1 MATVA
6 DLLVRIGAD
15 TSAMKKEIAAAK
27 RQLNTAFGKE
37 FMDISKTAVKAL
49 EGIVVGIAAIGAA
62 SLKTAT
68 HLQTTRMAFTNLL
81 GDAEKANEFTRK
93 LEDFAF
99 NTPIDF
105 SQVTALSK
113 EMVSLGFT
121 TDQVIPILQAA
132 GDAAFGLGLGAEGV
146 NKVTDAFKM
155 MVATGEVSTKVLKS
169 LAMQGIPAWEMLAAK
184 LGTDVPGAMQMVS
197 DKAVD
202 VSTAMQ
208 ALVEGMNDKFGG
220 QMEEYGKTLEG
231 GLSSL
236 QDGVERAM
244 RQVGIRIEKALGV
257 GQIMAD
263 AGCALGEFANAVESS
278 GIMAALDQ
286 TIPTKFKLAIIGIAT
301 ALTALAVPAI
311 YASYLAMAPLIATLG
326 AAVVACSP
334 FIAAGAA
341 IAATLASLIL
351 YWDEVVDAVS
361 AGAQALGVL
370 ATGAAEVVTEAFFW
384 LGKGVINAVGW
395 MFETITGYCPD
406 WLNEW
411 NSMLDS
417 AIDTG
422 RNWAKEAIQWF
433 QEVLSVKREA
443 SSDMDNSDS
452 WDKTSYGFMQ
462 NDIPQKGSLF
472 DNFKGLNNDKGG
484 SSKGGAAKQTPEE
497 KALDAYIKKLVD
509 TKYHADE
516 LWKKQSQGAALHAS
530 QLSLLG
536 DKYIAN
542 QAVYSAG
549 LADIQNEHKNYL
561 AGLEKEKTLSLQIN
575 DPAMQATAL
584 KSIEDRIA
592 AEDRLYQLKLK
603 QAQLDLNKK
612 NVDQATTDIN
622 NNYVNQNDDVYGQM
636 AQRENNSFNNN
647 IQQLKEQAEAGVI
660 TLDQYKQKYTELQT
674 EHDKFQSKLDK
685 SKNIS
690 NQMASAFTNA
700 FMSFLDGTK
709 TAGEA
714 FADFAKS
721 IIMYIIQMIVQAAI
735 LKAIAPWMNSMFGLS
750 DGGAVTLADGGV
762 VYAATGG
769 RISGAGTSR
778 SDSIPAML
786 SNGEYVVN
794 AAAVDKVG
802 LPFLDMINRGKYP
815 KFASGGAVSGGIVKK
830 AIVPKAEKEPTS
842 KTTNN
847 SLTLSVQALDAASF
861 NEFLGNGGLDTIKQR
876 LFDED
881 RLFASEVGVW

>member
-6 DLLVRIGAD
+6 DLLVKIGAD
-15 TSAMKKEIAAAK
+15 TSQMKKEIAAAK

-49 EGIVVGIAAIGAA
+49 EGIVVGIVAIGAA

-105 SQVTALSK
+105 TQVTALSK

-146 NKVTDAFKM
+146 NKVTDAFKV
-155 MVATGEVSTKVLKS
+155 MVATGEVSTKVMKS

-220 QMEEYGKTLEG
+220 QMDEYGKTLEG
-231 GLSSL
+231 GLSAL
-236 QDGVERAM
+236 QDGVERSM
-244 RQVGIRIEKALGV
+244 RQIGIRIEKALGI

-263 AGCALGEFANAVESS
+263 AGSALGEFANAVESS
-278 GIMAALDQ
+278 GIMAALDE
-286 TIPTKFKLAIIGIAT
+286 TIPTKFKLAIIGVAT
-301 ALTALAVPAI
+301 ALTAVAIPAM
-311 YASYLAMAPLIATLG
+311 YATYLAMAPLIATLG
-326 AAVVACSP
+326 AAVVACGP

-341 IAATLASLIL
+341 IAATLAGLVL

-361 AGAQALGVL
+361 AGAQALGIL
-370 ATGAAEVVTEAFFW
+370 ATGAAEVVTEAFLW
-384 LGKGVINAVGW
+384 LGKGVVNAVGW

-417 AIDTG
+417 AIDTV
-422 RNWAKEAIQWF
+422 RSWAKEAIQWF

-443 SSDMDNSDS
+443 TGDMDNSDS

-462 NDIPQKGSLF
+462 NDVPQKGSLF
-472 DNFKGLNNDKGG
+472 DNFKGLKKSGTG
-484 SSKGGAAKQTPEE
+484 SSGASKQTAEE

-536 DKYIAN
+536 DKYKAN

-561 AGLEKEKTLSLQIN
+561 AGLEKEKALSLQIN

-612 NVDQATTDIN
+612 NTEQATKDIN

-647 IQQLKEQAEAGVI
+647 IQQLKEQAEAGAI

-685 SKNIS
+685 AKNIS

-735 LKAIAPWMNSMFGLS
+735 LKAIAPWMNNMFGLS
-750 DGGAVTLADGGV
+750 DGGAVALADGGV

-769 RISGAGTSR
+769 RISGPGTSR

-786 SNGEYVVN
+786 SDGEYVVN

-802 LPFLDMINRGKYP
+802 LPFLDMVNRGKYP
-815 KFASGGAVSGGIVKK
+815 KFAGGGAVTGAVVGHSSVAK
-830 AIVPKAEKEPTS
+830 
-842 KTTNN
+842 NN
-847 SLTLSVQALDAASF
+847 GVSQTVRGNTISLSINAMDSASF
-861 NEFLGNGGLDTIKQR
+861 SEFLDRGGLDKIKQAIYNDN
-876 LFDED
+876 LN
-881 RLFASEVGVW
+881 FASDAGVF

>member
-6 DLLVRIGAD
+6 DLLVKIGAD
-15 TSAMKKEIAAAK
+15 TSQMKKEIAAAK

-105 SQVTALSK
+105 TQVTALSK

-155 MVATGEVSTKVLKS
+155 MVATGEVSAKVMKS

-208 ALVEGMNDKFGG
+208 ALVDGMNDKFGG
-220 QMEEYGKTLEG
+220 QMDEYGKTLEG
-231 GLSSL
+231 GLSAL
-236 QDGVERAM
+236 QDGVERSM
-244 RQVGIRIEKALGV
+244 RQIGIRIEKALGV

-263 AGCALGEFANAVESS
+263 AGSALGEFANAVESS
-278 GIMAALDQ
+278 GIMAALDE
-286 TIPTKFKLAIIGIAT
+286 TVPTKFKLAIIGIAT
-301 ALTALAVPAI
+301 ALTALAIPAI

-326 AAVVACSP
+326 AAVVACGP

-361 AGAQALGVL
+361 AGAQALGIL
-370 ATGAAEVVTEAFFW
+370 ATGAAEVVTEAFLW

-417 AIDTG
+417 AIDTV
-422 RNWAKEAIQWF
+422 RSWAKEAIQWF

-443 SSDMDNSDS
+443 SGDMDNSDS

-462 NDIPQKGSLF
+462 NDVPQKGSLF
-472 DNFKGLNNDKGG
+472 DNFKGLNKDKGG
-484 SSKGGAAKQTPEE
+484 SKGGAAKQTAEE

-536 DKYIAN
+536 DKYKAN
-542 QAVYSAG
+542 QAVYAAG
-549 LADIQNEHKNYL
+549 IADIQNEHKNYL
-561 AGLEKEKTLSLQIN
+561 AGLEKEKALSLQIN
-575 DPAMQATAL
+575 NPAMQTAAL

-612 NVDQATTDIN
+612 NTEQATKDIN

-636 AQRENNSFNNN
+636 AQQENNSFNNN
-647 IQQLKEQAEAGVI
+647 LQMLKEQAEAGTI
-660 TLDQYKQKYTELQT
+660 TLDEYKQKYTELQT
-674 EHDKFQSKLDK
+674 EHDKFQSKLEK
-685 SKNIS
+685 AKNIS

-709 TAGEA
+709 SAGEA

-735 LKAIAPWMNSMFGLS
+735 LKAIAPWINNMFGLNG
-750 DGGAVTLADGGV
+750 GGAVAMADGGV

-794 AAAVDKVG
+794 AAAVEKIG
-802 LPFLDMINRGKYP
+802 LPFLDMVNRGKYP
-815 KFASGGAVSGGIVKK
+815 KFAGGGVVSGAVVSKST
-830 AIVPKAEKEPTS
+830 VPKFDSSSGNAAGSNTV
-842 KTTNN
+842 N
-847 SLTLSVQALDAASF
+847 LTINAMDSSSFGDFLD
-861 NEFLGNGGLDTIKQR
+861 NGGMDKIKQAIYNDN
-876 LFDED
+876 LN
-881 RLFASEVGVW
+881 FASEAGVF